1 MTTTAHAKPPGAP
14 ERRPSAR
21 EVLAPTPNP
30 ETAPFWRAADEGRLA
45 LRYCRECGRHHYYPR
60 ALCAHC
66 MSDAVEWKDA
76 SGRGHIH
83 AFSVM
88 RRAPVP
94 YAVAYVALEEGPM
107 MLTNIVRC
115 DLDTLRIGQ
124 PVRLCFDTF
133 DGGALPVFEPVA
145 AAA

>member
-1 MTTTAHAKPPGAP
+1 MTLTATPLDLPD
-14 ERRPSAR
+14 RQPSAR

-30 ETAPFWRAADEGRLA
+30 ETVPFWQAAAQGRLA
-45 LRYCRECGRHHYYPR
+45 LRYCRDCGRHHYYPR

-66 MSDAVEWKDA
+66 MSEAVEWRDA
-76 SGRGHIH
+76 VGRGRIH

-94 YAVAYVALEEGPM
+94 YAVAYVELEEGPK

-115 DLDTLRIGQ
+115 DLDALRIGDAVQ
-124 PVRLCFDTF
+124 LCFDTF
-133 DGGALPVFEPVA
+133 EGGALPVFMPVA